1 MRLLFEQVYHG
12 SKNTYQVD
20 DLKPETSYSFRV
32 HAVRYLSEVARS
44 SVPTANA
51 PSAEVKGVFSTPL
64 LRAKTCSVKEMEELN
79 EAEAAETE
87 AALAA
92 EKAKQQKWCNLT
104 DTNLALIFLGTFLV
118 LCALIAGALRWV
130 MGEFQF

>member
-1 MRLLFEQVYHG
+1 MR
-12 SKNTYQVD
+12 S
-20 DLKPETSYSFRV
+20 
-32 HAVRYLSEVARS
+32 LSEAARS
-44 SVPTANA
+44 SVPAINA
-51 PSAEVKGVFSTPL
+51 PSAEIKGVFTTPL

-104 DTNLALIFLGTFLV
+104 DTNLALIILGTFLV
-118 LCALIAGALRWV
+118 LCALIVGALRWL